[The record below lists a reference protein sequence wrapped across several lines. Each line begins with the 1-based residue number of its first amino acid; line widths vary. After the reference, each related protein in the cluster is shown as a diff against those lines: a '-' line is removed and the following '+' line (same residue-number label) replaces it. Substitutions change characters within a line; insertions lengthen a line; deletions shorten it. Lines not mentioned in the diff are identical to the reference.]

1 MSITAMTTNRIQ
13 IELQNAAEW
22 SRVPTLEQMQQWLEP
37 ALQQEQ
43 GKCVVRIVDVDEGK
57 TLNFDYR
64 GKDYATNIL
73 SFPNELPDIDL
84 DPELLAEL
92 DQDYLGDLVVCAEVL
107 EREALEQ
114 HKPLEHHWAHLL
126 IHGLLHLQGF
136 DHITE
141 AEAEE
146 MEALE
151 IEILGK
157 LGIPNPYQSLI

>member
-1 MSITAMTTNRIQ
+1 MTTNRIQ

>member
-1 MSITAMTTNRIQ
+1 MSQVT
-13 IELQNAAEW
+13 IELQNAANW
-22 SRVPTLEQMQQWLEP
+22 PRLPTQSLMEQWLGA

-43 GKCVVRIVDVDEGK
+43 GECVVRIVDVVEGQQ
-57 TLNFDYR
+57 LNLDYR

-92 DQDYLGDLVVCAEVL
+92 DDGYLGDLVICAEVL
-107 EREALEQ
+107 EREATEQ
-114 HKPLEHHWAHLL
+114 HKPVEQHWAHLL
-126 IHGLLHLQGF
+126 VHGILHLQGF
-136 DHITE
+136 DHITD

-151 IEILGK
+151 VKILGK
-157 LGIPNPYQSLI
+157 LGFPDPYQSSI